1 MDVYKGTGAFSG
13 IAIGKILYYHKSEYQ
28 MRQYEITDV
37 KTELN
42 IFRQAR
48 TRVMEQLEDLYEK
61 NCIIQGTQAE
71 IFLRQKNLLE
81 GKSFQRAIESVIQ
94 SEKVNSAYAVMT
106 TRDEMLKTFRTLEE
120 PAIKERL
127 DNMREISDRLIG
139 ELGGISPRIDLGDE
153 PVIVVTESITPTE
166 LMEMDKDKLMAIV
179 THHGSDMSHAAINAH
194 ITTANTLFF
203 INDLPSYALHCCLY
217 QPLSAFHRIGRQ
229 RLSFFTLLLLLS
241 RVPQISA

>member
-1 MDVYKGTGAFSG
+1 MFTREPVPFPELPSVRYC
-13 IAIGKILYYHKSEYQ
+13 IIIKSEYQ

-94 SEKVNSAYAVMT
+94 SEKVI
-106 TRDEMLKTFRTLEE
+106 L
-120 PAIKERL
+120 P
-127 DNMREISDRLIG
+127 MR
-139 ELGGISPRIDLGDE
+139 
-153 PVIVVTESITPTE
+153 
-166 LMEMDKDKLMAIV
+166 
-179 THHGSDMSHAAINAH
+179 
-194 ITTANTLFF
+194 
-203 INDLPSYALHCCLY
+203 
-217 QPLSAFHRIGRQ
+217 
-229 RLSFFTLLLLLS
+229 
-241 RVPQISA
+241 

>member
-81 GKSFQRAIESVIQ
+81 GKSFQRAIESVIHLFSQWKMIYRIQFALRIPVVQ
-94 SEKVNSAYAVMT
+94 S
-106 TRDEMLKTFRTLEE
+106 
-120 PAIKERL
+120 
-127 DNMREISDRLIG
+127 
-139 ELGGISPRIDLGDE
+139 
-153 PVIVVTESITPTE
+153 
-166 LMEMDKDKLMAIV
+166 
-179 THHGSDMSHAAINAH
+179 H
-194 ITTANTLFF
+194 I
-203 INDLPSYALHCCLY
+203 
-217 QPLSAFHRIGRQ
+217 Q
-229 RLSFFTLLLLLS
+229 
-241 RVPQISA
+241 